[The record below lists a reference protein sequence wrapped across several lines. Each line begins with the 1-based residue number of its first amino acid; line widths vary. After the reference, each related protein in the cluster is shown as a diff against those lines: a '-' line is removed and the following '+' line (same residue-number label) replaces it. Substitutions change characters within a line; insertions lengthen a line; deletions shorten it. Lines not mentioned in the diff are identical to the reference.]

1 MLNDFFITRDVLSY
15 LQEFINRKK
24 LILPEFQKKLDSY
37 ALKQHMSFEQWWN
50 LLEQL
55 ESIHPIPA
63 LGLSV
68 GRNIRVQDC
77 GVLGYLFKTS
87 RNIGDALKCF
97 KRFQGLIYAGS
108 EAQLEIIDNEN
119 VRLVWE
125 PDYGYSS
132 QTSDAL
138 LIAAM
143 VNIVRELIEPNS
155 LKLKYICFT
164 QAIPSDEM
172 AIYENF
178 FKCEIKQHQAK
189 LSLAFPKTDLLCPIP
204 HEDPTLNNILGKQ
217 AENLL
222 AHLPEN
228 DDFLVRLR
236 DNLLRCLHEGRS
248 DAGLVA
254 KEMGLSER
262 TLHRRLKNKNRVY
275 RDILKEIRKSMSVNY
290 LSDSKLSLPEVAL
303 LLGYSEQSTFS
314 RAFKKW
320 YGIPPLKYKKNS
332 YSALSNYPF

>member
-15 LQEFINRKK
+15 LQEFINRNE
-24 LILPEFQKKLDSY
+24 LLLPEFQKQLDAY
-37 ALKQHMSFEQWWN
+37 AIKQHMSFEQWWK
-50 LLEQL
+50 LLEEL
-55 ESIHPIPA
+55 ESIYPIKA
-63 LGLSV
+63 LGLSI
-68 GRNIRVQDC
+68 GRNIQVQDC

-87 RNIGDALKCF
+87 RNVGDALKCF
-97 KRFQGLIYAGS
+97 NRFQGLIYAGS
-108 EAQLEIIDNEN
+108 EAQLEFLTDDT
-119 VRLVWE
+119 VRLIWE

-143 VNIVRELIEPNS
+143 VNIVRELIQPN
-155 LKLKYICFT
+155 KLNLRCINFT
-164 QAIPSDEM
+164 QDIPLEEFV
-172 AIYENF
+172 IYEDF
-178 FKCEIKQHQAK
+178 FGCEIKQHQAK
-189 LSLAFPKTDLLCPIP
+189 LSLTFDKADLLCPIP
-204 HEDPTLNNILGKQ
+204 HVDPTLNNILGKQ

-236 DNLLRCLHEGRS
+236 DHLLRCLHEGRT
-248 DAGLVA
+248 DAVLVA

-290 LSDSKLSLPEVAL
+290 LSDPKLTLPEVAL

-314 RAFKKW
+314 RAFKNW
-320 YGIPPLKYKKNS
+320 YGISPLKYQKK
-332 YSALSNYPF
+332 YL

>member
-15 LQEFINRKK
+15 LQEFINRNK
-24 LILPEFQKKLDSY
+24 LNIPEFQNELDKY
-37 ALKQHMSFEQWWN
+37 ALKQHMSFEQWWD
-50 LLEQL
+50 LLKKL
-55 ESIHPIPA
+55 EKLHPIPA

-68 GRNIRVQDC
+68 GRNIHVQDC

-97 KRFQGLIYAGS
+97 NRFQGLIYAGS
-108 EAQLEIIDNEN
+108 QAKLEMVEDTK
-119 VRLVWE
+119 VKLLWE
-125 PDYGYSS
+125 PEHGYSS

-138 LIAAM
+138 LISAM
-143 VNIVRELIEPNS
+143 VNIVRELIAPQQLNLRCIS
-155 LKLKYICFT
+155 FT
-164 QAIPSDEM
+164 QAIPHEEIP
-172 AIYENF
+172 IYEDF
-178 FKCEIKQHQAK
+178 FKCEIKQHQTK
-189 LSLAFPKTDLLCPIP
+189 LSLTFCKSDLLSPIP
-204 HEDPTLNNILGKQ
+204 HMDPTLNNILGKQ

-222 AHLPEN
+222 AHLPET

-248 DAGLVA
+248 DAVMVA

-262 TLHRRLKNKNRVY
+262 TLHRRLKSKNRVY

-290 LSDSKLSLPEVAL
+290 LSDPKLTLPEIAL

-314 RAFKKW
+314 RAFKHW
-320 YGIPPLKYKKNS
+320 YGISPLKYQKK
-332 YSALSNYPF
+332 YL

>member
-1 MLNDFFITRDVLSY
+1 MLNDFFITRDALSY
-15 LQEFINRKK
+15 LQEFINRNQ
-24 LILPEFQKKLDSY
+24 LILPEFQKELDSY
-37 ALKQHMSFEQWWN
+37 ALKQHMSYEQWWN

-55 ESIHPIPA
+55 ETIHPISA
-63 LGLSV
+63 LGLSI
-68 GRNIRVQDC
+68 GRHIKVQDC

-108 EAQLEIIDNEN
+108 EAQLEIVDESS
-119 VRLVWE
+119 VRLIWE
-125 PDYGYSS
+125 PDHGYSS

-143 VNIVRELIEPNS
+143 VNIVRELIQPDALHLTKIS
-155 LKLKYICFT
+155 FT
-164 QAIPSDEM
+164 QGIPADEIS
-172 AIYENF
+172 IYEDF
-178 FKCEIKQHQAK
+178 FACEVKQHQAK
-189 LSLAFPKTDLLCPIP
+189 LSLTFAKTDLLFPIP
-204 HEDPTLNNILGKQ
+204 HGDPTLNNILGEQ

-228 DDFLVRLR
+228 DDFLVCLR
-236 DNLLRCLHEGRS
+236 DNLLRCLHEGRT

-275 RDILKEIRKSMSVNY
+275 RDVLKEIRKSMSVNY
-290 LSDSKLSLPEVAL
+290 LSDAKLTLSEVAL

-314 RAFKKW
+314 RAFKQW
-320 YGIPPLKYKKNS
+320 YGIPPLKYQKT
-332 YSALSNYPF
+332 YL